1 MNERMSGLLPHATL
15 MVASILWASSFV
27 ALKLAFANYHPMVVI
42 ACRMMVGSLCFI
54 FIPRVFRGVTIT
66 RQDIRP
72 LLLMVLVEPCLY
84 FVFEAKALMLT
95 TASQAGVITALCPLM
110 VSVGAFFLLG
120 ERLTGKTIAGM
131 VVSIVG
137 ACWLSLGGEI
147 SATSPNPA
155 LGNFFEFL
163 AMVCAAGYG
172 IILKQLTNR
181 GFHPLFLT
189 AIQAFAG
196 SIFFFPALFFPS
208 TVLPT
213 SFEPVSVLAI
223 LYLGAVVTL
232 GAYGCY
238 NYGVSKIP
246 TGQASSYINLIPVF
260 TVVMGMVVLGE
271 TLSFQQYLACTLVF
285 GGIFLS
291 QHRTRKTIPAV

>member
-27 ALKLAFANYHPMVVI
+27 ALKLAFANYDPMVVI

-54 FIPRVFRGVTIT
+54 FIPHVFRGVTIT
-66 RQDIRP
+66 RQDIKP

-110 VSVGAFFLLG
+110 VSVGAFFILG
-120 ERLTGKTIAGM
+120 ERLTGKIITGM
-131 VVSIVG
+131 IISIVG

-147 SATSPNPA
+147 TESSPNPA

-163 AMVCAAGYG
+163 AMICAAGYG

-213 SFEPVSVLAI
+213 SFEPVSALAI

-246 TGQASSYINLIPVF
+246 AGQASSYINLIPVF

-291 QHRTRKTIPAV
+291 QHKTRKTVPAV